1 MLNVSA
7 KRLRSIV
14 QTIFAAAGAPD
25 DSASLMAEVL
35 VGSNLA
41 GHDSHGVLRVPVYVA
56 RIKDGGMVPDVRPT
70 VVEETETTA
79 LVDGR
84 WTFGH
89 VAAHYGTEVAIRKA
103 KQSKISLVSVVRCHH
118 IGRLGEW
125 VEQAAEQGVISV
137 VMVGGS
143 GGTGPTTT
151 APFGG
156 AARALGTNPI
166 AFGAPA
172 GEMPPMTMDIATS
185 FIAEGKI
192 QFARAKNADL
202 PPGAILDKHGR
213 PSVKPADFY
222 DGGMLLPFGEHK
234 GYSIAMLVELLC
246 GALAP
251 GDLYAEDGAHGG
263 TVIIAIDPG
272 TFRPD
277 GSYEAV
283 ADFKLR
289 RIKEVPPAPGFDEVL
304 LPGEPELR
312 AREERTR
319 QGVAVPETTWDGLF
333 EAGKSVG
340 VDIAQIE

>member
-1 MLNVSA
+1 MLNLSA

-14 QTIFAAAGAPD
+14 RKIFVAAGAPD
-25 DSASLMAEVL
+25 DSAKLMAEVL

-41 GHDSHGVLRVPVYVA
+41 GHDSHGVLRVPVYVS
-56 RIKDGGMVPDVRPT
+56 RIREGEMVPDVKP
-70 VVEETETTA
+70 EILDETETTA
-79 LVDGR
+79 LVDGK

-103 KQSKISLVSVVRCHH
+103 KQCKISLVSVVRCHH

-125 VEQAAEQGVISV
+125 VEQAAEQGLISL

-156 AARALGTNPI
+156 AARALGTNPL

-172 GEMPPMTMDIATS
+172 GQMPAMTMDIATS

-192 QFARAKNADL
+192 QFARAKNSDL
-202 PPGAILDKHGR
+202 PPGAILDKHGNA
-213 PSVKPADFY
+213 SVKPADFY
-222 DGGMLLPFGEHK
+222 DGGMLLPFGGHK
-234 GYSIAMLVELLC
+234 GYSISMLVELLC
-246 GALAP
+246 GALVP
-251 GDLYAEDGAHGG
+251 GDLYAEDGAQGG
-263 TVIIAIDPG
+263 TLIIAIDPSV
-272 TFRPD
+272 FRPD
-277 GSYEAV
+277 GSYGEV

-289 RIKEVPPAPGFDEVL
+289 RIKDVPPAPGFDEVL

-312 AREERTR
+312 AREERAR
-319 QGVAVPETTWDGLF
+319 DGVAVPEATWDGLV
-333 EAGKSVG
+333 EAGRSVG

>member
-7 KRLRSIV
+7 KRLRSV
-14 QTIFAAAGAPD
+14 VRAIFAAAGAPD
-25 DSASLMAEVL
+25 DSANLMAKVL

-41 GHDSHGVLRVPVYVA
+41 GHDSHGVLRVPVYVE
-56 RIKDGGMVPDVRPT
+56 RIKEGIMVPDVTPEIL
-70 VVEETETTA
+70 EETETTA

-125 VEQAAEQGVISV
+125 VEQAAEQGMISL

-156 AARALGTNPI
+156 AARALGTNPL

-172 GEMPPMTMDIATS
+172 GEMPAMTMDIATS

-192 QFARAKNADL
+192 QFARAKNSDL
-202 PPGAILDKHGR
+202 PPGAILDKHGN

-222 DGGMLLPFGEHK
+222 DGGMLLPFGGHK
-234 GYSIAMLVELLC
+234 GYSISMLVELLC
-246 GALAP
+246 GALVP
-251 GDLYAEDGAHGG
+251 GDIYSEDGSQGG
-263 TVIIAIDPG
+263 TLIIAIDPG
-272 TFRPD
+272 VFRPD
-277 GSYEAV
+277 GSYSDV

-289 RIKEVPPAPGFDEVL
+289 RIKDVPPAPGFDEVL
-304 LPGEPELR
+304 LPGEPEFR
-312 AREERTR
+312 AREQRTR
-319 QGVAVPETTWDGLF
+319 EGVAVPEATWDGLV
-333 EAGKSVG
+333 EAGRSVG
-340 VDIAQIE
+340 VDVDQIE